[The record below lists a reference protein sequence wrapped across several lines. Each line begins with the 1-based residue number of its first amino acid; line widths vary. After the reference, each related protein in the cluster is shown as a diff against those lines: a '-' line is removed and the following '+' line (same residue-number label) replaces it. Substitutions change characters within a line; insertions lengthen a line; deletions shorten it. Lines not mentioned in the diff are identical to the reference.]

1 MAHILIHLFLHLII
15 FLKVALAQ
23 LVTIQ
28 DQCLPTTCGD
38 YGPVVRFPFHLKNHQ
53 PSHCGYPGFELS
65 CTSTNV
71 TQLKLQFPLKAT
83 VNNIDIPI
91 SANVSV
97 QEIDYKSQTI
107 TLSDLKASCLP
118 RQISNINSSASQFT
132 IDQTAYG
139 GFTLFNCSSNKRYS
153 SSSGRVKCLSGPNY
167 DVYAFRSYYSISEF
181 PSSCTKMYNISD
193 VPYEVLFGQPEYSQ
207 RSIRLHWSEP
217 FCGNCEDGGKYCRL
231 KSNSSS
237 TETECVDIPE
247 DPSKGLSKKVTVA
260 IVLGSVFAF
269 VLIGL
274 AVYTIVKQKM
284 KKEDQKRIERF
295 LEDYK
300 ALRPTRYS
308 YADIKRITEQFK
320 YLLGKG
326 GYGKVYK
333 GKLSNEILVAVKVL
347 TNLKGEGE
355 DFINEVGS
363 IGRIHHVNVV
373 RLVGYC
379 ADGYRRALVYEYL
392 SNDTLQ
398 KIISSGNGRSSSL
411 GWEQMQQIA
420 VGIAKGIE
428 YLHQGCNQRIV
439 HFDIKPHNIL
449 LDQDF
454 NPKVA
459 DFGLAKLCSKEQ
471 SAVSMTAARGTIGY
485 IAPEVF
491 SRNYG
496 DVSYRADIYSFGM
509 LLLDMIG
516 GRNKF
521 DDAANE
527 ENSSSQ
533 IYYPEWMYKQLEKG
547 EEISIQI
554 ENENDNSIIKKL
566 AIVGLWCI
574 QWYPAD
580 RPSMKVVIQMLA
592 GEGIPIMPPNP
603 FGSMNSTNVMRTT
616 AEGSQFSSET
626 ESSFESGAGLNSVDV
641 MHNNFLHKEQ
651 NKTEVDRYSC

>member
-1 MAHILIHLFLHLII
+1 MLIQLFLHLI
-15 FLKVALAQ
+15 FLRVAVGQ
-23 LVTIQ
+23 LVINQ
-28 DQCLPTTCGD
+28 DQCSPTRCGD
-38 YGPVVRFPFHLKNHQ
+38 FGPVIRFPFYLKNRQ
-53 PSHCGYPGFELS
+53 PTHCGYPGFELS
-65 CTSTNV
+65 CTSDNV
-71 TQLKLQFPLKAT
+71 TQFKLQFPVQASI
-83 VNNIDIPI
+83 NNIDIPI
-91 SANVSV
+91 STNVSV
-97 QEIDYKSQTI
+97 QEIDYKSQKI
-107 TLSDLKASCLP
+107 KLSDLNASCLP
-118 RQISNINSSASQFT
+118 RQISSINSSASLFT
-132 IDQTAYG
+132 FDPNAYSG
-139 GFTLFNCSSNKRYS
+139 VTLFNCSSNKTY
-153 SSSGRVKCLSGPNY
+153 SSSGRINCLSGPHY
-167 DVYAFRSYYSISEF
+167 DVLAFRSYYSISQF

-193 VPYEVLFGQPEYSQ
+193 VPNEVLFGPSQYSQ
-207 RSIRLHWSEP
+207 TQIYLHWSEP
-217 FCGNCEDGGKYCRL
+217 FCGNCEDDGKYCKL
-231 KSNSSS
+231 KSNGSGS
-237 TETECVDIPE
+237 ETECVDIPK
-247 DPSKGLSKKVTVA
+247 DPSKGPSKRIVVA

-269 VLIGL
+269 VLIIL
-274 AVYTIVKQKM
+274 AVYKIVKLKL

-295 LEDYK
+295 LEEYK

-308 YADIKRITEQFK
+308 YADIKKITQQFK
-320 YLLGKG
+320 YKLGQG

-347 TNLKGEGE
+347 NNLKGDGE
-355 DFINEVGS
+355 DFINEVSS

-398 KIISSGNGRSSSL
+398 KIISSGNGRGSSL
-411 GWEQMQQIA
+411 GWEKMQQIA

-459 DFGLAKLCSKEQ
+459 DFGLAKLCSKDQ

-491 SRNYG
+491 SRSYG
-496 DVSYRADIYSFGM
+496 NVSYKADIYSFGM

-547 EEISIQI
+547 EEITIQI
-554 ENENDNSIIKKL
+554 ENEDESSIIKKL

-574 QWYPAD
+574 QWYPAG
-580 RPSMKVVIQMLA
+580 RPSMKVVIQMLE
-592 GEGIPIMPPNP
+592 GEDIPIMPPNP
-603 FGSMNSTNVMRTT
+603 FGSMNSPNMRTT
-616 AEGSQFSSET
+616 AEGRQFSSDLG
-626 ESSFESGAGLNSVDV
+626 SSFETGASSN
-641 MHNNFLHKEQ
+641 
-651 NKTEVDRYSC
+651 

>member
-1 MAHILIHLFLHLII
+1 MLHKLIHLFLHLI
-15 FLKVALAQ
+15 FLNVTLGQLA
-23 LVTIQ
+23 TIQ
-28 DQCLPTTCGD
+28 DPCSPIRCGD
-38 YGPVVRFPFHLKNHQ
+38 SGPAIRFPFHLKNHQ

-65 CTSTNV
+65 CTSSNI
-71 TQLKLQFPLKAT
+71 TQFSLQFPLKAT
-83 VNNIDIPI
+83 INNVVIPI

-97 QEIDYKSQTI
+97 EEINYKSQTI
-107 TLSDLKASCLP
+107 KLFDLNSSCLP
-118 RQISNINSSASQFT
+118 RQISNVNSSASIFT
-132 IDQTAYG
+132 FDEYAYG
-139 GFTLFNCSSNKRYS
+139 GFTLFNCSTNKTYS
-153 SSSGRVKCLSGPNY
+153 MSSGRINCLSGLHY
-167 DVYAFRSYYSISEF
+167 DVIAFPSCYSISEY

-193 VPYEVLFGQPEYSQ
+193 VPNEVLFGKSEYSQ
-207 RSIRLHWSEP
+207 TQIYLRWSEP
-217 FCGNCEDGGKYCRL
+217 FCGNCEDDGKYCKL
-231 KSNSSS
+231 KSNGSGS
-237 TETECVDIPE
+237 ETECVDIPE
-247 DPSKGLSKKVTVA
+247 EPSKGLSKKVTVA

-269 VLIGL
+269 VLIAL
-274 AVYTIVKQKM
+274 AVYKFVKLKM
-284 KKEDQKRIERF
+284 KKEDEKRIERF

-308 YADIKRITEQFK
+308 YADIKKITEQFK
-320 YLLGKG
+320 YKLGQG

-347 TNLKGEGE
+347 SNFKGEGE

-398 KIISSGNGRSSSL
+398 KIISSGNGRGPSL
-411 GWEQMQQIA
+411 GWEKMLQIA

-459 DFGLAKLCSKEQ
+459 DFGLAKLCAKEQ

-521 DDAANE
+521 DSAANE

-554 ENENDNSIIKKL
+554 ENDDDNSIIKKL

-580 RPSMKVVIQMLA
+580 RPSMKVVVQMLV

-603 FGSMNSTNVMRTT
+603 FGFMNPTDMKTT
-616 AEGSQFSSET
+616 AERNQFSSEI
-626 ESSFESGAGLNSVDV
+626 ESSFETGVRSN
-641 MHNNFLHKEQ
+641 
-651 NKTEVDRYSC
+651 

>member
-1 MAHILIHLFLHLII
+1 MSHTLIHLFLHLI
-15 FLKVALAQ
+15 FSTVTLGQ
-23 LVTIQ
+23 LLTPH

-38 YGPVVRFPFHLKNHQ
+38 FGPVIRFPFRLQNHQ

-65 CTSTNV
+65 CTSKNV
-71 TQLKLQFPLKAT
+71 TQFNLQFPIQAT
-83 VNNIDIPI
+83 INKVDISI

-97 QEIDYKSQTI
+97 QEINYKSQTI
-107 TLSDLKASCLP
+107 TLSDLNASCLP
-118 RQISNINSSASQFT
+118 RHIANINSSASIFT
-132 IDQTAYG
+132 FNPNAYG
-139 GFTLFNCSSNKRYS
+139 GFTLFNCSSKQTYS
-153 SSSGRVKCLSGPNY
+153 SSSIRINCLSSPQY
-167 DVYAFRSYYSISEF
+167 DVLAFRSYNSISEY
-181 PSSCTKMYNISD
+181 PSSCTTMYNISD
-193 VPYEVLFGQPEYSQ
+193 VPDEVLFGKQEYSYT
-207 RSIRLHWSEP
+207 RIYLRWSVP
-217 FCGNCEDGGKYCRL
+217 FCGNCEEHGKYCKL
-231 KSNSSS
+231 KYNSSS
-237 TETECVDIPE
+237 SETECVDIPE
-247 DPSKGLSKKVTVA
+247 EPSKGLSKKVTVA
-260 IVLGSVFAF
+260 IVLGSLFAF
-269 VLIGL
+269 VLVSL
-274 AVYTIVKQKM
+274 AVYKIVKLKM

-308 YADIKRITEQFK
+308 YADIKKITEQFK
-320 YLLGKG
+320 YKLGQG

-347 TNLKGEGE
+347 NNFKGEGE

-398 KIISSGNGRSSSL
+398 KIISSGNGRGSSSL
-411 GWEQMQQIA
+411 GWEKMLQIS
-420 VGIAKGIE
+420 VGIAKGLE

-459 DFGLAKLCSKEQ
+459 DFGLAKLCAKEQ

-521 DDAANE
+521 DDAAKA

-547 EEISIQI
+547 EEIAIQI
-554 ENENDNSIIKKL
+554 ENEDENSIIKKL

-574 QWYPAD
+574 QWFPAD
-580 RPSMKVVIQMLA
+580 RPSMKVVIQMLV

-603 FGSMNSTNVMRTT
+603 FGSMNSTDMKTS
-616 AEGSQFSSET
+616 AERSQLNSEIQ
-626 ESSFESGAGLNSVDV
+626 SSFETGASS
-641 MHNNFLHKEQ
+641 K
-651 NKTEVDRYSC
+651 

>member
-1 MAHILIHLFLHLII
+1 MAYILIHLFLHLI
-15 FLKVALAQ
+15 FLRVILGE

-28 DQCLPTTCGD
+28 DQCLPTRCGD
-38 YGPVVRFPFHLKNHQ
+38 LGPVIRFPFHLKNRQ

-65 CTSTNV
+65 CTSNNV
-71 TQLKLQFPLKAT
+71 TQFNLQLPLQAT
-83 VNNIDIPI
+83 INNVDIPI
-91 SANVSV
+91 SANASV
-97 QEIDYKSQTI
+97 LDINYKSQTI
-107 TLSDLKASCLP
+107 ALSDLKASCLP
-118 RQISNINSSASQFT
+118 KQVLNINASTSLFT
-132 IDQTAYG
+132 MDQNAYS
-139 GFTLFNCSSNKRYS
+139 GFTLFNCSSKKMYS
-153 SSSGRVKCLSGPNY
+153 SSSGRIKCLSGPNY
-167 DVYAFRSYYSISEF
+167 DVHAFRSYYSISEL

-193 VPYEVLFGQPEYSQ
+193 VPDEVLFGKPAYSQ
-207 RSIRLHWSEP
+207 SRTYLHWSEP
-217 FCGNCEDGGKYCRL
+217 FCGNCEDDGKYCRL
-231 KSNSSS
+231 KSNSSGS
-237 TETECVDIPE
+237 ETQCVDIPE
-247 DPSKGLSKKVTVA
+247 EPSKGLSKKVTIA
-260 IVLGSVFAF
+260 SILGSVFVF
-269 VLIGL
+269 VLIVL
-274 AVYTIVKQKM
+274 ALYKIVKMKM

-308 YADIKRITEQFK
+308 YADIKKITEQFK
-320 YLLGKG
+320 YKLGQG

-347 TNLKGEGE
+347 NNFKGEGK

-398 KIISSGNGRSSSL
+398 KIISSGSGRGPSL
-411 GWEQMQQIA
+411 GWEKMQQIA
-420 VGIAKGIE
+420 VGIAKGLE

-459 DFGLAKLCSKEQ
+459 DFGLAKLCAKEQ

-527 ENSSSQ
+527 NSSSQ

-547 EEISIQI
+547 EEIAIQI
-554 ENENDNSIIKKL
+554 DNEDDNSIIKKL

-580 RPSMKVVIQMLA
+580 RPSMKVVIQMLV
-592 GEGIPIMPPNP
+592 GHDIPIMPPNP
-603 FGSMNSTNVMRTT
+603 FGSMNSTDMRTT
-616 AEGSQFSSET
+616 AEGSQLSSEIG
-626 ESSFESGAGLNSVDV
+626 SSYETGASSN
-641 MHNNFLHKEQ
+641 
-651 NKTEVDRYSC
+651 

>member
-1 MAHILIHLFLHLII
+1 MAHVLIHLFLHLI
-15 FLKVALAQ
+15 FLNVTLGQ
-23 LVTIQ
+23 LVTPH
-28 DQCLPTTCGD
+28 DQCLPTRCGD
-38 YGPVVRFPFHLKNHQ
+38 FGPVIRFPFHLKNHQ

-65 CTSTNV
+65 CTSNNV
-71 TQLKLQFPLKAT
+71 TQFNLQFPIQASI
-83 VNNIDIPI
+83 NNVVIPI

-97 QEIDYKSQTI
+97 QEINYKSQTI
-107 TLSDLKASCLP
+107 KLSDLNASCLP
-118 RQISNINSSASQFT
+118 KQISNVNSSASIFT
-132 IDQTAYG
+132 FDEYANG
-139 GFTLFNCSSNKRYS
+139 GFTLLNCSLNKTYS
-153 SSSGRVKCLSGPNY
+153 MSSGRINCLSGPHY
-167 DVYAFRSYYSISEF
+167 DIVAFRSDYSISEY
-181 PSSCTKMYNISD
+181 PSSCTKMYSISD
-193 VPYEVLFGQPEYSQ
+193 VPNEVLFGKSEYSRTQ
-207 RSIRLHWSEP
+207 IYLHWSEP
-217 FCGNCEDGGKYCRL
+217 FCGNCEDDGKYCKL
-231 KSNSSS
+231 KSNSSG
-237 TETECVDIPE
+237 TETECVDMPE
-247 DPSKGLSKKVTVA
+247 EPTKGLSKKVTVA
-260 IVLGSVFAF
+260 IVLGSMFAF
-269 VLIGL
+269 ALIVL
-274 AVYTIVKQKM
+274 AVYKIVKLKM

-308 YADIKRITEQFK
+308 YADIKKITEQFK
-320 YLLGKG
+320 YKLGQG

-347 TNLKGEGE
+347 NNFKGEGE

-398 KIISSGNGRSSSL
+398 KIISSGKGRGSSL
-411 GWEQMQQIA
+411 GWEKMIQIA

-459 DFGLAKLCSKEQ
+459 DFGLAKLCAKEQ

-521 DDAANE
+521 DNAAKE

-547 EEISIQI
+547 EEIAIQI
-554 ENENDNSIIKKL
+554 ENEDDNSIIKKL

-580 RPSMKVVIQMLA
+580 RPSMKVVIQMLV

-603 FGSMNSTNVMRTT
+603 FGSINSTDMKTT
-616 AEGSQFSSET
+616 AERSQCSSEI
-626 ESSFESGAGLNSVDV
+626 ESSFETGASSN
-641 MHNNFLHKEQ
+641 
-651 NKTEVDRYSC
+651 

>member
-1 MAHILIHLFLHLII
+1 MAHILIHLFLHLI
-15 FLKVALAQ
+15 FLTLSVGQ
-23 LVTIQ
+23 LVTTQ
-28 DQCLPTTCGD
+28 DQCLPSRCGD
-38 YGPVVRFPFHLKNHQ
+38 FGPVIRFPFHLKNRQ

-65 CTSTNV
+65 CTSNNV
-71 TQLKLQFPLKAT
+71 TQFKLQFPLQASTK
-83 VNNIDIPI
+83 NIDIPV

-97 QEIDYKSQTI
+97 QEINYKSQTI
-107 TLSDLKASCLP
+107 KLSDLNASCLP
-118 RQISNINSSASQFT
+118 RQISKVNLSLSLFT
-132 IDQTAYG
+132 FDQNTYG
-139 GFTLFNCSSNKRYS
+139 GFTLFNCSSNKTYS
-153 SSSGRVKCLSGPNY
+153 SSSGRINCLSGLHY
-167 DVYAFRSYYSISEF
+167 DVIAFRSYYSISQF
-181 PSSCTKMYNISD
+181 PSSCTMMYNISD
-193 VPYEVLFGQPEYSQ
+193 VPAEVLFGPPEFSQ
-207 RSIRLHWSEP
+207 TQIYLHWSEP
-217 FCGNCEDGGKYCRL
+217 FCGNCEDVGKYCKL
-231 KSNSSS
+231 KSNSSGS
-237 TETECVDIPE
+237 ETECVDIPE

-269 VLIGL
+269 VLIVL
-274 AVYTIVKQKM
+274 AVYTIVKLKM

-308 YADIKRITEQFK
+308 YADIKKITEQFK
-320 YLLGKG
+320 YKLGQG

-333 GKLSNEILVAVKVL
+333 GQLSNEILVAVKVL
-347 TNLKGEGE
+347 NNFKGEGE

-373 RLVGYC
+373 RLVGFC

-398 KIISSGNGRSSSL
+398 KIISSGNGRGSSL
-411 GWEQMQQIA
+411 GWEKMQQIA

-459 DFGLAKLCSKEQ
+459 DFGLAKLCAKDQ

-516 GRNKF
+516 GRKKF

-533 IYYPEWMYKQLEKG
+533 IYYPEWMFKQLEKG
-547 EEISIQI
+547 EEIAIQI
-554 ENENDNSIIKKL
+554 ENEDDSSIIKKL

-580 RPSMKVVIQMLA
+580 RPSMKVVIQMLV
-592 GEGIPIMPPNP
+592 GESIPIMPPNP
-603 FGSMNSTNVMRTT
+603 FGSMNS
-616 AEGSQFSSET
+616 
-626 ESSFESGAGLNSVDV
+626 
-641 MHNNFLHKEQ
+641 
-651 NKTEVDRYSC
+651 

>member
-1 MAHILIHLFLHLII
+1 M
-15 FLKVALAQ
+15 
-23 LVTIQ
+23 
-28 DQCLPTTCGD
+28 
-38 YGPVVRFPFHLKNHQ
+38 
-53 PSHCGYPGFELS
+53 
-65 CTSTNV
+65 
-71 TQLKLQFPLKAT
+71 
-83 VNNIDIPI
+83 
-91 SANVSV
+91 
-97 QEIDYKSQTI
+97 
-107 TLSDLKASCLP
+107 
-118 RQISNINSSASQFT
+118 
-132 IDQTAYG
+132 
-139 GFTLFNCSSNKRYS
+139 
-153 SSSGRVKCLSGPNY
+153 
-167 DVYAFRSYYSISEF
+167 
-181 PSSCTKMYNISD
+181 MYNISD
-193 VPYEVLFGQPEYSQ
+193 VPNEVLFGKQEYSYT
-207 RSIRLHWSEP
+207 RIYLHWSEP
-217 FCGNCEDGGKYCRL
+217 FCGNCEEDGKYCKL

-237 TETECVDIPE
+237 SETECFDIPE
-247 DPSKGLSKKVTVA
+247 EPSKGLSKKVTVA
-260 IVLGSVFAF
+260 IVLGSLFAF
-269 VLIGL
+269 VLVSL
-274 AVYTIVKQKM
+274 AFYKIVKLKM

-308 YADIKRITEQFK
+308 YADIKKITEQFK
-320 YLLGKG
+320 YKLGQG

-347 TNLKGEGE
+347 NNFKGEGE

-398 KIISSGNGRSSSL
+398 KIISLGNGRGSSSL
-411 GWEQMQQIA
+411 GWEKMLQIS
-420 VGIAKGIE
+420 VGIAKGLE

-459 DFGLAKLCSKEQ
+459 DFGLAKLCAKEQ

-521 DDAANE
+521 DDAAKA

-547 EEISIQI
+547 EEIAIQI
-554 ENENDNSIIKKL
+554 ENENENSIIKKL

-574 QWYPAD
+574 QWFPAD
-580 RPSMKVVIQMLA
+580 RPSMKVVIQMLV

-603 FGSMNSTNVMRTT
+603 FGSMNSTDMKTS
-616 AEGSQFSSET
+616 AERSQLNSEIQ
-626 ESSFESGAGLNSVDV
+626 SSFETGASS
-641 MHNNFLHKEQ
+641 K
-651 NKTEVDRYSC
+651 

>member
-1 MAHILIHLFLHLII
+1 MAHVLIHLFLHLI
-15 FLKVALAQ
+15 FLRVALGQ
-23 LVTIQ
+23 LVTTQ
-28 DQCLPTTCGD
+28 DQCLPTRCGD
-38 YGPVVRFPFHLKNHQ
+38 FGPVIRFPFHLKNRQ

-65 CTSTNV
+65 CTSNNV
-71 TQLKLQFPLKAT
+71 TQFNLQFPLQAT
-83 VNNIDIPI
+83 INNVDVPI
-91 SANVSV
+91 SVNASV
-97 QEIDYKSQTI
+97 LEINYKSQTI
-107 TLSDLKASCLP
+107 ALSDLKASCLP
-118 RQISNINSSASQFT
+118 RQISNIINSSASLFT
-132 IDQTAYG
+132 IDQNAYG
-139 GFTLFNCSSNKRYS
+139 GFTLFNCSSKKTYP
-153 SSSGRVKCLSGPNY
+153 SSSGRIKCLSGPNY
-167 DVYAFRSYYSISEF
+167 DVLGFPSYYSISRF

-193 VPYEVLFGQPEYSQ
+193 VPDEVLFGQTAYSQ
-207 RSIRLHWSEP
+207 SRTSLHWSEP
-217 FCGNCEDGGKYCRL
+217 FCGNCEDDGKYCKL
-231 KSNSSS
+231 KSNSSGS
-237 TETECVDIPE
+237 ETECVDIPE

-269 VLIGL
+269 VLIAL
-274 AVYTIVKQKM
+274 AVYKIVKLKM

-308 YADIKRITEQFK
+308 YADIKKITEQFK
-320 YLLGKG
+320 YKLGQG

-347 TNLKGEGE
+347 NNFKGEGE

-398 KIISSGNGRSSSL
+398 KIISSGNRRGSSL
-411 GWEQMQQIA
+411 GWEKMQQIA

-459 DFGLAKLCSKEQ
+459 DFGLAKLCAKEQ

-521 DDAANE
+521 DDAANK

-547 EEISIQI
+547 EEIAIQI
-554 ENENDNSIIKKL
+554 DNEDDNSIIKKL

-580 RPSMKVVIQMLA
+580 RPSMKVVIQMLV

-603 FGSMNSTNVMRTT
+603 FGSINSTDMRTT
-616 AEGSQFSSET
+616 AEGNQFSSEI
-626 ESSFESGAGLNSVDV
+626 ESSFEAGASSN
-641 MHNNFLHKEQ
+641 
-651 NKTEVDRYSC
+651 

>member
-1 MAHILIHLFLHLII
+1 MRMTKILIHLFLHLI
-15 FLKVALAQ
+15 FLRVALGQ
-23 LVTIQ
+23 VVTIQ
-28 DQCLPTTCGD
+28 DQCLPTRCGD
-38 YGPVVRFPFHLKNHQ
+38 FGPVIRFPFRLKNRH
-53 PSHCGYPGFELS
+53 PTNCGYPGFELS
-65 CTSTNV
+65 CTKDNV
-71 TQLKLQFPLKAT
+71 TQFKLQFPLQASIK
-83 VNNIDIPI
+83 NIDIPI

-107 TLSDLKASCLP
+107 RLSELNASCLP
-118 RQISNINSSASQFT
+118 GQISNINSSASPFT
-132 IDQTAYG
+132 YDQNSYG
-139 GFTLFNCSSNKRYS
+139 GFTLFNCSSNKKYS
-153 SSSGRVKCLSGPNY
+153 TSFDRINCLSGPHY
-167 DVYAFRSYYSISEF
+167 DVLAFRSYNSISQF

-193 VPYEVLFGQPEYSQ
+193 VPNEVLFGQPEYSPTQ
-207 RSIRLHWSEP
+207 IYLHWSEP
-217 FCGNCEDGGKYCRL
+217 FCGNCEADGKYCKL
-231 KSNSSS
+231 KSNGSGS
-237 TETECVDIPE
+237 ETECVDIPE
-247 DPSKGLSKKVTVA
+247 DPSKGPSKKVIVA
-260 IVLGSVFAF
+260 SVLGSVFAF
-269 VLIGL
+269 MLIIL
-274 AVYTIVKQKM
+274 AVYKIIKLKI

-308 YADIKRITEQFK
+308 YADIKKITEQFK
-320 YLLGKG
+320 YKVGQG

-333 GKLSNEILVAVKVL
+333 GKLTNEILVAIKVL
-347 TNLKGEGE
+347 NNFKGNGE

-392 SNDTLQ
+392 QNDTLQ
-398 KIISSGNGRSSSL
+398 KIISSGNERGSSL
-411 GWEQMQQIA
+411 GWEKMQQIA

-496 DVSYRADIYSFGM
+496 NVSYKADIYSFGM

-516 GRNKF
+516 GRKKF
-521 DDAANE
+521 DAANE
-527 ENSSSQ
+527 QNSSSQ

-547 EEISIQI
+547 EEIEIQI
-554 ENENDNSIIKKL
+554 DNEDDSSTIKKL
-566 AIVGLWCI
+566 AIAGLWCI

-580 RPSMKVVIQMLA
+580 RPSMKVVIQMLEA
-592 GEGIPIMPPNP
+592 EGVPVMPPNP
-603 FGSMNSTNVMRTT
+603 FGSMNLSNTRTT
-616 AEGSQFSSET
+616 AEASQLSSELG
-626 ESSFESGAGLNSVDV
+626 SSFETGTSSN
-641 MHNNFLHKEQ
+641 
-651 NKTEVDRYSC
+651 

>member
-1 MAHILIHLFLHLII
+1 MSHILIHLFLHLI
-15 FLKVALAQ
+15 FLTVTLAQ
-23 LVTIQ
+23 LVTPH
-28 DQCLPTTCGD
+28 DQCLPTRCGD
-38 YGPVVRFPFHLKNHQ
+38 FGPVIRFPFHLKNDQ

-65 CTSTNV
+65 CTSKNI
-71 TQLKLQFPLKAT
+71 TQFNLRFPIQAT
-83 VNNIDIPI
+83 INKFDISI

-97 QEIDYKSQTI
+97 QEINYKSQTI
-107 TLSDLKASCLP
+107 TLSDLNASCLP
-118 RQISNINSSASQFT
+118 RQIANINSSASIFT
-132 IDQTAYG
+132 FDPNAYG
-139 GFTLFNCSSNKRYS
+139 GFTLFNCSSKQKYS
-153 SSSGRVKCLSGPNY
+153 SASIRINCLSSPQY
-167 DVYAFRSYYSISEF
+167 DVLAFRSYNSISEY
-181 PSSCTKMYNISD
+181 PSSCTIMYNISD
-193 VPYEVLFGQPEYSQ
+193 VPYELLYGKQEYSYT
-207 RSIRLHWSEP
+207 RIFLHWSQP
-217 FCGNCEDGGKYCRL
+217 FCGNCEEDGKYCKL
-231 KSNSSS
+231 KSNS
-237 TETECVDIPE
+237 ETECIDIPE
-247 DPSKGLSKKVTVA
+247 ELSKGLSKKVTVA
-260 IVLGSVFAF
+260 IVLGSLF
-269 VLIGL
+269 VSVLVSL
-274 AVYTIVKQKM
+274 AVYKIVKLKM
-284 KKEDQKRIERF
+284 KKEDQKRIESF

-308 YADIKRITEQFK
+308 YADIKKITEQFK
-320 YLLGKG
+320 YKLGQG

-347 TNLKGEGE
+347 NNFKGEGE

-398 KIISSGNGRSSSL
+398 KIISSGNGRGSSSL
-411 GWEQMQQIA
+411 GWEKMLQIS
-420 VGIAKGIE
+420 VGIAKGLE

-459 DFGLAKLCSKEQ
+459 DFGLAKLCAKEQ

-521 DDAANE
+521 DDAAKAE
-527 ENSSSQ
+527 KSSSQ

-547 EEISIQI
+547 EEIAIQI
-554 ENENDNSIIKKL
+554 EHEDENSIIKKL

-574 QWYPAD
+574 QWFPAD
-580 RPSMKVVIQMLA
+580 RPSMKVVIQMLV

-603 FGSMNSTNVMRTT
+603 FGSMNSTDMKTS
-616 AEGSQFSSET
+616 AERSQYSSEIQR
-626 ESSFESGAGLNSVDV
+626 SSVSRSDA
-641 MHNNFLHKEQ
+641 
-651 NKTEVDRYSC
+651 

>member
-1 MAHILIHLFLHLII
+1 MRMTKILIHLFLHLI
-15 FLKVALAQ
+15 FSGVALGQ
-23 LVTIQ
+23 VVTIQ
-28 DQCLPTTCGD
+28 DQCLPTKCGD
-38 YGPVVRFPFHLKNHQ
+38 FGPVIRFPFRLKNRQ
-53 PSHCGYPGFELS
+53 PTNCGYPGFELS
-65 CTSTNV
+65 CTKDNV
-71 TQLKLQFPLKAT
+71 TQFMLQLPLQASIK
-83 VNNIDIPI
+83 NIDIPI

-107 TLSDLKASCLP
+107 RLSELNASCLP
-118 RQISNINSSASQFT
+118 RQISNINSSASLFSF
-132 IDQTAYG
+132 DQNSYG
-139 GFTLFNCSSNKRYS
+139 GFTLFNCSSNKKYS
-153 SSSGRVKCLSGPNY
+153 TSSDRINCLSSPHY
-167 DVYAFRSYYSISEF
+167 DVLAFRSYNSITQF

-193 VPYEVLFGQPEYSQ
+193 VPNEVFFGRPEYSRTQ
-207 RSIRLHWSEP
+207 IYLHWSKP
-217 FCGNCEDGGKYCRL
+217 FCRNCEADGKYCKL
-231 KSNSSS
+231 KSNGSGS
-237 TETECVDIPE
+237 ETECVDIPE
-247 DPSKGLSKKVTVA
+247 DPSKGPSKKVIVA
-260 IVLGSVFAF
+260 SVLGSVFAF
-269 VLIGL
+269 ALIIL
-274 AVYTIVKQKM
+274 LVYKIVKLKI

-308 YADIKRITEQFK
+308 YADIKKITEQFK
-320 YLLGKG
+320 YKLGQG

-333 GKLSNEILVAVKVL
+333 GKLTNEILVAIKVL
-347 TNLKGEGE
+347 NNFKGEGE

-392 SNDTLQ
+392 QNDTLQ
-398 KIISSGNGRSSSL
+398 KIISSGNERGPSL
-411 GWEQMQQIA
+411 GWEKMQQIA

-459 DFGLAKLCSKEQ
+459 DFGLAKLCSKDQ

-496 DVSYRADIYSFGM
+496 NVSYKADIYSFGM

-516 GRNKF
+516 GRKKF
-521 DDAANE
+521 DAANE

-547 EEISIQI
+547 EEIEIQI
-554 ENENDNSIIKKL
+554 DNEDDSSIIKKL

-580 RPSMKVVIQMLA
+580 RPSMKVVIQMLE
-592 GEGIPIMPPNP
+592 GEGIPVMPPNP
-603 FGSMNSTNVMRTT
+603 FGSMNSSNMRTT
-616 AEGSQFSSET
+616 AEGSHLSSELG
-626 ESSFESGAGLNSVDV
+626 SSFESGASSN
-641 MHNNFLHKEQ
+641 
-651 NKTEVDRYSC
+651 

>member
-1 MAHILIHLFLHLII
+1 MAHILIHLFLHVI
-15 FLKVALAQ
+15 FLTLSVGQ
-23 LVTIQ
+23 LVTTQ
-28 DQCLPTTCGD
+28 DQCLPSRCGD
-38 YGPVVRFPFHLKNHQ
+38 FGPVIRFPFHLKNRQ

-65 CTSTNV
+65 CTSNNV
-71 TQLKLQFPLKAT
+71 TQFKLQFPLQASTK
-83 VNNIDIPI
+83 NIDIPV

-97 QEIDYKSQTI
+97 QEINYKSQTI
-107 TLSDLKASCLP
+107 KLSDINASCLP
-118 RQISNINSSASQFT
+118 RQISKVNSSLSLFT
-132 IDQTAYG
+132 FDQNTYG
-139 GFTLFNCSSNKRYS
+139 GFTLFNCSSNKTYS
-153 SSSGRVKCLSGPNY
+153 STSGRINCLSGLHY
-167 DVYAFRSYYSISEF
+167 DVIAFRSSYSISEL
-181 PSSCTKMYNISD
+181 PSSCTMMYNISD
-193 VPYEVLFGQPEYSQ
+193 VPDEVFFGPPEFSQ
-207 RSIRLHWSEP
+207 TRIYLHWSEP
-217 FCGNCEDGGKYCRL
+217 FCGNCEDVGKYCKL
-231 KSNSSS
+231 KSNSSGS
-237 TETECVDIPE
+237 ETECVDIPE
-247 DPSKGLSKKVTVA
+247 DHSKGLSKKVTVA

-269 VLIGL
+269 VCIVL
-274 AVYTIVKQKM
+274 AVYTIVKMKM

-308 YADIKRITEQFK
+308 YADIKKITEQFK
-320 YLLGKG
+320 YKLGQG

-333 GKLSNEILVAVKVL
+333 GQLSNEILVAVKVL
-347 TNLKGEGE
+347 NNFKGEGE

-373 RLVGYC
+373 RLVGFC

-398 KIISSGNGRSSSL
+398 KIISSGNGRGSSL
-411 GWEQMQQIA
+411 GWEKMQQIA

-459 DFGLAKLCSKEQ
+459 DFGLAKLCAKDQ

-516 GRNKF
+516 GRKKF

-547 EEISIQI
+547 EEIAIQI
-554 ENENDNSIIKKL
+554 ENEDDSSIIKKL

-580 RPSMKVVIQMLA
+580 RPSMKVVIQMLV
-592 GEGIPIMPPNP
+592 GESIPIMPPNP
-603 FGSMNSTNVMRTT
+603 FGSMNS
-616 AEGSQFSSET
+616 
-626 ESSFESGAGLNSVDV
+626 
-641 MHNNFLHKEQ
+641 
-651 NKTEVDRYSC
+651 

>member
-1 MAHILIHLFLHLII
+1 MVHMLIHLLFHLI
-15 FLKVALAQ
+15 FLRVAVGQ
-23 LVTIQ
+23 LVTNQ
-28 DQCLPTTCGD
+28 DQCLPTRCGD
-38 YGPVVRFPFHLKNHQ
+38 FGPVIRFPFYLKNRQ
-53 PSHCGYPGFELS
+53 PTHCGHPGFELS
-65 CTSTNV
+65 CTSDNV
-71 TQLKLQFPLKAT
+71 TQFKLQFPVQASINK
-83 VNNIDIPI
+83 IDIPM

-97 QEIDYKSQTI
+97 QEIDYKSQKI
-107 TLSDLKASCLP
+107 KLSDLNASCLP
-118 RQISNINSSASQFT
+118 RQISSVNSSASLFT
-132 IDQTAYG
+132 FDQYAYG
-139 GFTLFNCSSNKRYS
+139 GFTLFNCSSNKTYS
-153 SSSGRVKCLSGPNY
+153 SSSDRINCLSGPHY
-167 DVYAFRSYYSISEF
+167 DVLAFRSYYSISQF

-193 VPYEVLFGQPEYSQ
+193 VPNEVLFGPSEYSQ
-207 RSIRLHWSEP
+207 TQIYLHWSEP
-217 FCGNCEDGGKYCRL
+217 FCGNCEDDGKYCKL
-231 KSNSSS
+231 KSNGSGS
-237 TETECVDIPE
+237 ETECVDIPK
-247 DPSKGLSKKVTVA
+247 DPSKGPSKRIVVA

-269 VLIGL
+269 VLIIL
-274 AVYTIVKQKM
+274 AVHKIVKLKL

-300 ALRPTRYS
+300 ALRPTRYN
-308 YADIKRITEQFK
+308 YADIKKITQQFK
-320 YLLGKG
+320 YKVGQG

-347 TNLKGEGE
+347 NNLKGDGE
-355 DFINEVGS
+355 DFINEVSS

-398 KIISSGNGRSSSL
+398 KIISSGNGRGSSL
-411 GWEQMQQIA
+411 GWEKMQKIA

-459 DFGLAKLCSKEQ
+459 DFGLAKLCSKDQ

-491 SRNYG
+491 SRSYG
-496 DVSYRADIYSFGM
+496 NVSYKADIYSFGM

-547 EEISIQI
+547 EEITIQI
-554 ENENDNSIIKKL
+554 ENEDESSIIKKL

-580 RPSMKVVIQMLA
+580 RPSMKVVIQMLE
-592 GEGIPIMPPNP
+592 GEDIPIMPPNP
-603 FGSMNSTNVMRTT
+603 FGSMNSPNMRTT
-616 AEGSQFSSET
+616 ADGRQFSSDLG
-626 ESSFESGAGLNSVDV
+626 SSFETVASSN
-641 MHNNFLHKEQ
+641 
-651 NKTEVDRYSC
+651 

>member
-1 MAHILIHLFLHLII
+1 MPHILIHLFLHLI
-15 FLKVALAQ
+15 FLTVTLAQ
-23 LVTIQ
+23 LVPPH
-28 DQCLPTTCGD
+28 DQCLPTRCGD
-38 YGPVVRFPFHLKNHQ
+38 FGPVIRFPFHLKNHQ

-65 CTSTNV
+65 CTSKNI
-71 TQLKLQFPLKAT
+71 TQFNLRFPIQAT
-83 VNNIDIPI
+83 INKFDISI

-97 QEIDYKSQTI
+97 EEINYKSQTI
-107 TLSDLKASCLP
+107 TLSDLNASCLP
-118 RQISNINSSASQFT
+118 RQIANTNSSASIFT
-132 IDQTAYG
+132 FDPNAYG
-139 GFTLFNCSSNKRYS
+139 GFTLFNCSSKQKYS
-153 SSSGRVKCLSGPNY
+153 SASIRIDCLSSPQY
-167 DVYAFRSYYSISEF
+167 DVLAFRSYNSISEY
-181 PSSCTKMYNISD
+181 PSSCTMMYNISD
-193 VPYEVLFGQPEYSQ
+193 VPYELLYGKQEYSYT
-207 RSIRLHWSEP
+207 RIFLHWSEP
-217 FCGNCEDGGKYCRL
+217 FCGNCEEDGKYCKM
-231 KSNSSS
+231 KSNSSRS
-237 TETECVDIPE
+237 ETECIDIPE
-247 DPSKGLSKKVTVA
+247 EPSKGLSKKVTVA
-260 IVLGSVFAF
+260 IVFGSLFAF
-269 VLIGL
+269 VLVSL
-274 AVYTIVKQKM
+274 AVYKIVKLKM
-284 KKEDQKRIERF
+284 KKEDQRRIERF

-308 YADIKRITEQFK
+308 YADIKKITEQFK
-320 YLLGKG
+320 YKLGQG

-347 TNLKGEGE
+347 NNFKGEGE

-398 KIISSGNGRSSSL
+398 KIISSGNGRGSSSL
-411 GWEQMQQIA
+411 GWEKMLQIS
-420 VGIAKGIE
+420 VGIAKGLE

-459 DFGLAKLCSKEQ
+459 DFGLAKLCAKEQ

-521 DDAANE
+521 DDAAKA

-547 EEISIQI
+547 EEIAIQI
-554 ENENDNSIIKKL
+554 EHDDENSIIKKL

-574 QWYPAD
+574 QWFPAD
-580 RPSMKVVIQMLA
+580 RPSMKVVIQMLV

-603 FGSMNSTNVMRTT
+603 FGSMNSTDMKTSADRNQYSSEIQR
-616 AEGSQFSSET
+616 SSET
-626 ESSFESGAGLNSVDV
+626 GANS
-641 MHNNFLHKEQ
+641 N
-651 NKTEVDRYSC
+651 

>member
-1 MAHILIHLFLHLII
+1 MTKILILMFLHLI
-15 FLKVALAQ
+15 FLGVALGQ
-23 LVTIQ
+23 VVTIQ
-28 DQCLPTTCGD
+28 DQCLPTRCGD
-38 YGPVVRFPFHLKNHQ
+38 FGPVIRFPFRLKSRQ
-53 PSHCGYPGFELS
+53 PTNCGYPGFELS
-65 CTSTNV
+65 CTKDNV
-71 TQLKLQFPLKAT
+71 TQFKLQFPLQASIK
-83 VNNIDIPI
+83 NIDIPI

-97 QEIDYKSQTI
+97 EEIDYKSQTI
-107 TLSDLKASCLP
+107 RISELNASCLP
-118 RQISNINSSASQFT
+118 RQISNINSSASLFT
-132 IDQTAYG
+132 FDPNSYG
-139 GFTLFNCSSNKRYS
+139 GFTLFNCSSNKKYLTSFDRIN
-153 SSSGRVKCLSGPNY
+153 CLSGPHF
-167 DVYAFRSYYSISEF
+167 VVLAFRSYNSISQF

-193 VPYEVLFGQPEYSQ
+193 VPDEVLFGRQEYSRTQ
-207 RSIRLHWSEP
+207 IYLRWAEP
-217 FCGNCEDGGKYCRL
+217 FCGNCEADGKYCKL
-231 KSNSSS
+231 KSYGSGS
-237 TETECVDIPE
+237 ETECVDIPE
-247 DPSKGLSKKVTVA
+247 DPSKGPSKKVIVA
-260 IVLGSVFAF
+260 SVLGSVFAF
-269 VLIGL
+269 ALIILVL
-274 AVYTIVKQKM
+274 YKIVKLKI

-308 YADIKRITEQFK
+308 YADIKKITEQFK
-320 YLLGKG
+320 YKLGQG

-333 GKLSNEILVAVKVL
+333 GKLTNEILVAIKVL
-347 TNLKGEGE
+347 NNFKGEGE

-392 SNDTLQ
+392 QNDTLQ
-398 KIISSGNGRSSSL
+398 KIISPGNGKGSSL
-411 GWEQMQQIA
+411 GWEKMQEIA

-449 LDQDF
+449 LDQAF

-459 DFGLAKLCSKEQ
+459 DFGLAKLCAKEQ

-496 DVSYRADIYSFGM
+496 NVSYKADIYSFGM

-516 GRNKF
+516 GRKKF
-521 DDAANE
+521 DAANE

-547 EEISIQI
+547 EEIEIQI
-554 ENENDNSIIKKL
+554 DNEDDSSIIKKL

-574 QWYPAD
+574 QWYPSD
-580 RPSMKVVIQMLA
+580 RPSMKAVIQMLE
-592 GEGIPIMPPNP
+592 GEGIPVMPPNP
-603 FGSMNSTNVMRTT
+603 FGSMNSSNMRTT
-616 AEGSQFSSET
+616 AEGIQLSSELA
-626 ESSFESGAGLNSVDV
+626 SSFESGASSN
-641 MHNNFLHKEQ
+641 
-651 NKTEVDRYSC
+651 

>member
-1 MAHILIHLFLHLII
+1 MRMTQILIHLFLHLI
-15 FLKVALAQ
+15 FLGVALGQ
-23 LVTIQ
+23 VITIQ
-28 DQCLPTTCGD
+28 DQCLPTRCGD
-38 YGPVVRFPFHLKNHQ
+38 FGPVIRFPFRLKNRQ
-53 PSHCGYPGFELS
+53 PTNCGYPGFELS
-65 CTSTNV
+65 CTKDNV
-71 TQLKLQFPLKAT
+71 SQFMLQFPLQASIK
-83 VNNIDIPI
+83 NIVIPI

-97 QEIDYKSQTI
+97 QEIDYNSQTI
-107 TLSDLKASCLP
+107 RLSELNASCLP
-118 RQISNINSSASQFT
+118 RQISNINSSASLFT
-132 IDQTAYG
+132 FDPNSYG
-139 GFTLFNCSSNKRYS
+139 GFTLFNCSSNKEYS
-153 SSSGRVKCLSGPNY
+153 TSSDRINCLSGPHY
-167 DVYAFRSYYSISEF
+167 DVLAFRSYYSISQF

-193 VPYEVLFGQPEYSQ
+193 VPNEVLFGRPEYSPTQ
-207 RSIRLHWSEP
+207 IYLHWSEP
-217 FCGNCEDGGKYCRL
+217 FCGNCEADGKYCKL
-231 KSNSSS
+231 KSNGSGS
-237 TETECVDIPE
+237 ETECADI
-247 DPSKGLSKKVTVA
+247 PSKGPSKKVIVA
-260 IVLGSVFAF
+260 SVLGSVFAF
-269 VLIGL
+269 ALIIL
-274 AVYTIVKQKM
+274 VVYKIVKLKI

-308 YADIKRITEQFK
+308 YADIKKITEQFK
-320 YLLGKG
+320 YKLGQG

-333 GKLSNEILVAVKVL
+333 GKLTNEILVAIKVL
-347 TNLKGEGE
+347 NNFKGDGE

-392 SNDTLQ
+392 QNDTLQ
-398 KIISSGNGRSSSL
+398 KIISSGNGRGSSL
-411 GWEQMQQIA
+411 CWEKMQQIA

-496 DVSYRADIYSFGM
+496 NVSYKADIYSFGM

-516 GRNKF
+516 GRKKF
-521 DDAANE
+521 DAANE

-547 EEISIQI
+547 EEIEIQI
-554 ENENDNSIIKKL
+554 DNEDDSSIIKKL

-580 RPSMKVVIQMLA
+580 RPSMKVVIQMLE
-592 GEGIPIMPPNP
+592 GEGCPIMPPNP
-603 FGSMNSTNVMRTT
+603 FGSLNSPNKRTT
-616 AEGSQFSSET
+616 AEGSQFSSELG
-626 ESSFESGAGLNSVDV
+626 SSFETGTSSN
-641 MHNNFLHKEQ
+641 
-651 NKTEVDRYSC
+651 